1 MQAGQDSG
9 ILHWSMFLRSNTRIK
24 DGKEH
29 RYYRVVESRRLQ
41 SGKVAQRQVLY
52 LGEINDSQQAAW
64 RRTLEVFDEAE
75 QRITPLSLFPE
86 DRPVPADAID
96 SVQVKLGE
104 MKLERARP
112 YGNCWLGCELWR
124 QLELD
129 RFWSEKLPQG
139 REGVAWP
146 QVLELLVVNRLIE
159 PGSEFRLHRHWFDH
173 SAMDV
178 LLGQDFAVA
187 EKDRLYRCLD
197 RVLEHKQDLFV
208 HLQQRWK
215 DLFDAEFDLLLY
227 DLTSTYV
234 EGEAEQNPKARHGY
248 SRDRRP
254 DCKQVVIA
262 LVVTP
267 AGFPLAYE
275 VMDGNTSDKTTLRG
289 FLDTHRK
296 PVRQSAAG
304 VADGPRNSDRGSAG
318 RKCERREQEM
328 FYLVGTSRAKV
339 KQYEKQWLE
348 LPWQKVRESV
358 EVKLFAQDGEL
369 YVLAKSEGRQAK
381 EIAMRRKKLARLL
394 RKLRAMRRSCPKRDQ
409 LLMRVGAAKT
419 DAGRA
424 FGFVKINLPTAG
436 QEVTRETFTFRLDK
450 AKLKEAELRD
460 GHYLLR
466 TNLVAEDPAVL
477 WDRYMQLT
485 QIEAAFKCLKS
496 ELGIRPIH
504 HQLEH
509 RVDAHILVAFLAYC
523 LTVTLKHRLR
533 MHAPGLTPRAVLE
546 KLAGDPDAGRIVSD
560 DRWPPPDHAALH
572 RAGSRPGAFA
582 SSPEPRI
589 AATTASAHHHVRLVS
604 SLSPTQNVVETFGV
618 PLLKTKDLPAS
629 DLSNCEG
636 SANNHFGRL
645 RHASG
650 MRGGFNGRP
659 SSPGRRPHRHP
670 RDTRPKSF
678 RA

>member
-1 MQAGQDSG
+1 
-9 ILHWSMFLRSNTRIK
+9 MFLRSNTRIK
-24 DGKEH
+24 DGKQH
-29 RYYRVVESRRLQ
+29 RYYTVVESRRLQ
-41 SGKVAQRQVLY
+41 SGKVTQRQVLY

-75 QRITPLSLFPE
+75 QRYMPLSLFPE

-96 SVQVKLGE
+96 SVQVKLSE

-124 QLELD
+124 QLQLD
-129 RFWSEKLPQG
+129 RFWWEKLPQG

-146 QVLELLVVNRLIE
+146 QVLELLVVNRLID

-173 SAMDV
+173 SAMDI

-234 EGEAEQNPKARHGY
+234 EGEAEQNPKARYGY
-248 SRDRRP
+248 SRDKRP

-262 LVVTP
+262 LIVTP
-267 AGFPLAYE
+267 AGLPLAYE
-275 VMDGNTSDKTTLRG
+275 VMAGNTSEKTTLRG
-289 FLDTHRK
+289 FLDRIEGLYGK
-296 PVRQSAAG
+296 ARRVWLM
-304 VADGPRNSDRGSAG
+304 DRGIPTEALL
-318 RKCERREQEM
+318 REMRTSRQET
-328 FYLVGTSRAKV
+328 FYLVGTSRAKIRE
-339 KQYEKQWLE
+339 YEKQWLE
-348 LPWQKVRESV
+348 LPWQQVRESV
-358 EVKLFAQDGEL
+358 QVKLFARDGEL
-369 YVLAKSEGRQAK
+369 YVLARSEGRQAK
-381 EIAMRRKKLARLL
+381 EMAMRRKKLARLL

-424 FGFVKINLPTAG
+424 FGFVKISLPQSD
-436 QEVTRETFTFRLDK
+436 QEVTRDTFTFQLDK
-450 AKLKEAELRD
+450 VRLKEAELRD

-477 WDRYMQLT
+477 WDRYVQLT

-496 ELGIRPIH
+496 DLGIRPIH

-546 KLAGDPDAGRIVSD
+546 KLAGIQMLDVSFPTTDGRRLVMPRYTEPDPEQALLLHHLSLVLPPQ
-560 DRWPPPDHAALH
+560 PPP
-572 RAGSRPGAFA
+572 RITTSA
-582 SSPEPRI
+582 SSDP
-589 AATTASAHHHVRLVS
+589 
-604 SLSPTQNVVETFGV
+604 V
-618 PLLKTKDLPAS
+618 PQLK
-629 DLSNCEG
+629 
-636 SANNHFGRL
+636 
-645 RHASG
+645 
-650 MRGGFNGRP
+650 M
-659 SSPGRRPHRHP
+659 
-670 RDTRPKSF
+670 
-678 RA
+678 